1 MKSILINSAAQC
13 AAFRRQLL
21 RATPQDSKGQQFLP
35 VINSATVAGQLFERL
50 SRLSANKGDNRDDI
64 ISFVGDLAVEMK
76 FMKGENSAP
85 CEVELLAKAAV
96 DSKLVR
102 FFNF

>member
-21 RATPQDSKGQQFLP
+21 RATPQDSKGQFLP

-50 SRLSANKGDNRDDI
+50 CRLSASKGDNRDDI
-64 ISFVGDLAVEMK
+64 ISFVGDLAVELK